1 MKYARPLIGLVVV
14 LVAVWVIVG
23 EQMSGASADAV
34 VNAPVVTVRADVAG
48 TLELPDR
55 AYGSRVT
62 SGEVVANIT
71 DQLVD
76 TVRLNDLVLESKLA
90 AAETIR
96 LNADLKAARDLQA
109 ELLQRGRVFNGERLA
124 ELRSRLTHARFRLA
138 YLETGEMP
146 DDTELRI
153 IDLID
158 GAQDKQPGEPV
169 DSPLVLSQAREQV
182 EILEI
187 ALRAAERGVF
197 LGDGYNDSPN
207 SVQRATELESVI
219 SELESALQAAE
230 AREKAINER
239 VGRERVR
246 VNALTGGEI
255 TAPMNGLFWD
265 VLQADGV
272 TVQRGDPILRLIDC
286 DATIVTLSVTE
297 RIYNTL
303 RVGQSATFRLSGS
316 SDPMDG
322 TIARLAGSGAA
333 TVYENLAIA
342 PSPRHLERYDVALLV
357 PALSANPETR
367 CMIGQTGRAF
377 FDRRPL
383 DWFRG

>member
-109 ELLQRGRVFNGERLA
+109 ELLQRGRVFRGERLA

-158 GAQDKQPGEPV
+158 D
-169 DSPLVLSQAREQV
+169 
-182 EILEI
+182 
-187 ALRAAERGVF
+187 
-197 LGDGYNDSPN
+197 
-207 SVQRATELESVI
+207 
-219 SELESALQAAE
+219 
-230 AREKAINER
+230 
-239 VGRERVR
+239 
-246 VNALTGGEI
+246 
-255 TAPMNGLFWD
+255 
-265 VLQADGV
+265 
-272 TVQRGDPILRLIDC
+272 LI
-286 DATIVTLSVTE
+286 V
-297 RIYNTL
+297 
-303 RVGQSATFRLSGS
+303 
-316 SDPMDG
+316 
-322 TIARLAGSGAA
+322 
-333 TVYENLAIA
+333 
-342 PSPRHLERYDVALLV
+342 
-357 PALSANPETR
+357 
-367 CMIGQTGRAF
+367 
-377 FDRRPL
+377 
-383 DWFRG
+383 